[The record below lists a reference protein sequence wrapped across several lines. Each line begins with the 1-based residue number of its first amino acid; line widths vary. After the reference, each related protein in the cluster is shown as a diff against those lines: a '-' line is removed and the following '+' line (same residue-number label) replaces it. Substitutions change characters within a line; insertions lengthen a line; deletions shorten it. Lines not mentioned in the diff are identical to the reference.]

1 MLHNGMHLRRSAIAG
16 VQCTV
21 AVLDTT
27 EASQQSEAAANE
39 DECQALRDDSRSLS
53 KSLEHKSLGTLRRRG
68 TTSWSMEED
77 SESSGWIR
85 SQVGLHVT
93 PESVVQQ
100 VVPSICKFTA
110 HARPTN
116 MEQQPKNVVSTT
128 SQRQLREW
136 LRRSQVTLEHSMHPT
151 DKIHPCLALPTSS
164 APVCMCSYSS
174 SQAWK
179 QFPQRA
185 PLTLSPTLPSVRMA
199 GDCHLAK
206 HTPSLQLQGRST

>member
-100 VVPSICKFTA
+100 VVPSIC
-110 HARPTN
+110 
-116 MEQQPKNVVSTT
+116 
-128 SQRQLREW
+128 
-136 LRRSQVTLEHSMHPT
+136 
-151 DKIHPCLALPTSS
+151 
-164 APVCMCSYSS
+164 MCSELAYASS
-174 SQAWK
+174 LHMQGQQTWNS
-179 QFPQRA
+179 
-185 PLTLSPTLPSVRMA
+185 SPRT
-199 GDCHLAK
+199 
-206 HTPSLQLQGRST
+206 